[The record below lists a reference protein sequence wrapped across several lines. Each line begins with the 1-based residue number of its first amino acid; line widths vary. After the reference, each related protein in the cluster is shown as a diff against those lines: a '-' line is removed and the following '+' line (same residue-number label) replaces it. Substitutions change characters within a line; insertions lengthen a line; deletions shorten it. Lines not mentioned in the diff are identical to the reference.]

1 MSETEKTK
9 EKTAKWHSM
18 DGEAVV
24 NKLGTSV
31 EEGLTADEA
40 TIRLKKYGKNKM
52 DYIVAYSMCCQV
64 P

>member
-24 NKLGTSV
+24 NKLNNLKYIWGV
-31 EEGLTADEA
+31 EIFYVQNRE
-40 TIRLKKYGKNKM
+40 RFSRCYNF
-52 DYIVAYSMCCQV
+52 
-64 P
+64 